1 MSAQVTRISSSVS
14 ANPSNL
20 DLNSLAHEVQDRVS
34 RATNVIFY
42 GVPEI
47 PPGTPNTNIVE
58 IAGIRHA
65 LNGIGGL
72 FLPDSVLHRRLPHA
86 ASVDGPRRL
95 LIRLGS
101 VDMVRRILANVNRLP
116 PGISVTS
123 DRTVMERDTIH
134 SLRSQMVQHN
144 AAHPERPLTI
154 KFLNNF
160 PTLVDRVTSRDQP
173 TAVTNRRGRR
183 RSSVAS
189 VSMAAG
195 VSRAPPVLP
204 PPSSAPRGAF

>member
-47 PPGTPNTNIVE
+47 PPGTPNTDIAE

-65 LNGIGGL
+65 LNGIGSL
-72 FLPDSVLHRRLPHA
+72 FLPDSVPHRRLPYA

-101 VDMVRRILANVNRLP
+101 VDMVRRILANANRLP
-116 PGISVTS
+116 TGISVTS
-123 DRTVMERDTIH
+123 DRTVMERDTIR
-134 SLRSQMVQHN
+134 SLHRQMVQHN

-154 KFLNNF
+154 NFLNNV
-160 PTLVDRVTSRDQP
+160 PTLVDRVASRDQP
-173 TAVTNRRGRR
+173 TAVTNRR

-195 VSRAPPVLP
+195 VSLAPPVLP
-204 PPSSAPRGAF
+204 PPSSAPGGAF